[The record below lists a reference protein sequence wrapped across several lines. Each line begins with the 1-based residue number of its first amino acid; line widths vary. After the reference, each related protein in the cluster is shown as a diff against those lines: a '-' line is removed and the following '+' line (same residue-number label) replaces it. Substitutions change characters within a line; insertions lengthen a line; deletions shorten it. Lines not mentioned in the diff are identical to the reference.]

1 MHREKEKDAFN
12 VSFFQK
18 YEAPHEHTDLGVKTI
33 P

>member
-18 YEAPHEHTDLGVKTI
+18 HEAAHEHTDLGVDVT